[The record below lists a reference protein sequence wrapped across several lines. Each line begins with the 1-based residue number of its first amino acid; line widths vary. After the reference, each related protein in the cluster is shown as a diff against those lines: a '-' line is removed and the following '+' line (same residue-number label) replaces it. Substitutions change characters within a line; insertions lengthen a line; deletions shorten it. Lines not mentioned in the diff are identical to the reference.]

1 MRAAAV
7 ITIAAVTAAIA
18 APAPALAEPAA
29 LAPQAHADLGLS
41 VVGVGYERPVTAHVA
56 VQAQGGIFGTYFL
69 PWFDRG
75 DDVQGLQLGARVTWF
90 ARTSGRGLYV
100 APYLRGVA
108 VRGEADGQAGRG
120 LGFTAGAFAGWA
132 IGLGQRLDLRLGAG
146 AQWIYFDADPLTAST
161 PFLAADILLG
171 YRL

>member
-1 MRAAAV
+1 MRAAVV
-7 ITIAAVTAAIA
+7 IAIVSV
-18 APAPALAEPAA
+18 APAAAEPAE
-29 LAPQAHADLGLS
+29 LAPQVHADLGLS
-41 VVGVGYERPVTAHVA
+41 VVGVGYERPIAGRVA
-56 VQAQGGIFGTYFL
+56 VEVQGGIFGTYFL

-75 DDVQGLQLGARVTWF
+75 DDVKGLQLGARATWF
-90 ARTSGRGLYV
+90 ARASGRGLYV

-108 VRGEADGQAGRG
+108 VRGDLDGRSGQGF
-120 LGFTAGAFAGWA
+120 GFTAGAFAGWA

-146 AQWIYFDADPLTAST
+146 TQWIYFDADPLGAST

>member
-1 MRAAAV
+1 MRAALA
-7 ITIAAVTAAIA
+7 IVTVTATAPAAAIA
-18 APAPALAEPAA
+18 EPTA

-41 VVGVGYERPVTAHVA
+41 IVGVGYERPVTGHVA

-75 DDVQGLQLGARVTWF
+75 DDVQGLEVGARVTWF

-108 VRGEADGQAGRG
+108 VRGERDGQAGRG

-132 IGLGQRLDLRLGAG
+132 FGLGERLDLRIGAG
-146 AQWIYFDADPLTAST
+146 AQWIYVDADPLTAST
-161 PFLAADILLG
+161 PFLAADILVG
-171 YRL
+171 YPL

>member
-1 MRAAAV
+1 MRAAVV
-7 ITIAAVTAAIA
+7 IAIVVSVTPAA
-18 APAPALAEPAA
+18 AEPAA

-41 VVGVGYERPVTAHVA
+41 VIGVGYERPIGGRVA
-56 VQAQGGIFGTYFL
+56 IAAQGGIFGTYFL

-75 DDVQGLQLGARVTWF
+75 DDVQGLQVGARVTWF
-90 ARTSGRGLYV
+90 ARASGRGLYV

-108 VRGEADGQAGRG
+108 VRGEVDGESGQGF
-120 LGFTAGAFAGWA
+120 GFTAGAFAGWA
-132 IGLGQRLDLRLGAG
+132 IGLGERVDLRLGAG
-146 AQWIYFDADPLTAST
+146 AQWIYVDAPPLGAST